1 MSRPKTPSRPQPKL
15 KQAMDTL
22 IRLASDGRL
31 EEAHFQE
38 FRDRFQTVS
47 FFHTRKRFAEEVSE
61 PLFTVE
67 WMDSMARLLKGYR
80 VVEILS
86 YRGVLIQPMSQRGIE
101 WVGADEHPKLIDHGS
116 HTHTPL
122 SIHQLDPRQAIETLN
137 PDVVVMPRLR
147 KQDDDSEVLGLM
159 AEHKLPLVLLRD
171 SGLEWGRDLWT
182 AVKQEPFHVKG
193 ALPHQ
198 LTVALSQQRPGFYY
212 LYEARQCFP
221 WFQDVPNWHDGDVRT
236 WFALPAGA
244 GLVVEGQVVAG
255 PPVENR

>member
-1 MSRPKTPSRPQPKL
+1 
-15 KQAMDTL
+15 MDAL
-22 IRLASDGRL
+22 VRLASDGML

-86 YRGVLIQPMSQRGIE
+86 YRGVLIQPMNQRGIE
-101 WVGADEHPKLIDHGS
+101 WVGADEHPKLSDVGGGQQ
-116 HTHTPL
+116 TLPPTQPL
-122 SIHQLDPRQAIETLN
+122 IRPADPRQAIETLN

-147 KQDDDSEVLGLM
+147 KENDDSEVLGLM

-182 AVKQEPFHVKG
+182 ETKQEPFHVKG

-212 LYEARQCFP
+212 LYEVRQCFP
-221 WFQDVPNWHDGDVRT
+221 WFRDVPNWHDGDVRT

-255 PPVENR
+255 PPMENR